1 MNFEPGEQQELMRET
16 FARFLDD
23 HSSMARVRAAT
34 SGFDPALWRGLG
46 EMGALALRVREE
58 AGGLA
63 LGLFDAVLLME
74 EAGRTLVSGPLAETL
89 VCARLL
95 DRIGGE
101 PCAGLVARAVLCRRG
116 DDGLLVELP
125 ESARQPEDTLAA
137 TAMAEI
143 DLAGLD
149 GRVIGSGAEA
159 LALFRQ
165 GVEEWKLLI
174 AAALSGLSRE
184 ALRLASAYACERK
197 QFGQLIGTFQG
208 ISHSLADLLCEVDG
222 SRLLVWKAI
231 RDICDAA
238 PQAGA
243 AISIAHAWA
252 ADTASRTVAQALH
265 TFGGY
270 GLSTE
275 YDIHLYNL
283 RAKAWPLVWGDP
295 RQAAY
300 EAGRRLHAGAEAV
313 LPDAGDTPIEFD
325 LGDEARQI
333 ASEIHA
339 FFAQHVTD
347 EMRRDFHYSWEGFN
361 PELNRK
367 LAAANLLHA
376 ALPRDVGGRGLS
388 AYEMS
393 AAMEAYEHQ
402 GYSNPAANVAAMVS
416 LIIHRFGTD
425 ELKREVLP
433 RIRQGDAICSLGFSE
448 PGSGSDVFAAQCK
461 ATPEG
466 NGWRIDGTKMFTSGA
481 NLADYVL
488 MLCRTDPDAPKH
500 KGLTMFIVPL
510 KADGV
515 TIQPVHT
522 FQDERTNITFYDGV
536 RIPDSWRLGEVNGG
550 VRTMSASLELEH
562 SASYNKS
569 MRPMIRA
576 AEALCREIRPG
587 GRPLIEQPDAQLRL
601 ARATA
606 NLWVADLIVFRAM
619 WAAVEKKPGHAFG
632 PMSKLFSSEA
642 FVRDSRDLMD
652 LTAPHS
658 LSKRTGPAEV
668 LNRCYRHAQ
677 GTTIY
682 GGTSEVQRSLI
693 AERGLGLPRTRA

>member
-58 AGGLA
+58 AGGMA

-74 EAGRTLVSGPLAETL
+74 EAGRTLVSGPLAKTL

-101 PCAGLVARAVLCRRG
+101 PCAGLLAEQLSGEAVVTLAFADLAEQPRQWIAGGLVARAVLCRRG
-116 DDGLLVELP
+116 DDVLLVELP

-208 ISHSLADLLCEVDG
+208 ISHPLADLLCEVDG

-300 EAGRRLHAGAEAV
+300 EAGRRLHAGEEAV

-466 NGWRIDGTKMFTSGA
+466 NGWRIDG
-481 NLADYVL
+481 
-488 MLCRTDPDAPKH
+488 
-500 KGLTMFIVPL
+500 
-510 KADGV
+510 
-515 TIQPVHT
+515 
-522 FQDERTNITFYDGV
+522 
-536 RIPDSWRLGEVNGG
+536 
-550 VRTMSASLELEH
+550 
-562 SASYNKS
+562 
-569 MRPMIRA
+569 
-576 AEALCREIRPG
+576 
-587 GRPLIEQPDAQLRL
+587 
-601 ARATA
+601 
-606 NLWVADLIVFRAM
+606 
-619 WAAVEKKPGHAFG
+619 
-632 PMSKLFSSEA
+632 
-642 FVRDSRDLMD
+642 
-652 LTAPHS
+652 
-658 LSKRTGPAEV
+658 
-668 LNRCYRHAQ
+668 
-677 GTTIY
+677 
-682 GGTSEVQRSLI
+682 
-693 AERGLGLPRTRA
+693 